1 MLGFLG
7 VTTVAKTVLNNL
19 EMEKRIFSLEKFLDR
34 KDKVGYA
41 AARNTRIL
49 KNSAQ
54 EYLTRRDELI
64 SEYGEPELDA
74 EGNQTGRK
82 YLDMRSENYK
92 KYEKAIAEYASIE
105 HVVDIF
111 TIPFES
117 VEGVLTGSEILM
129 LDWMLEE

>member
-7 VTTVAKTVLNNL
+7 VITVATTMLNNL
-19 EMEKRIFSLEKFLDR
+19 EMEKRLLSLEKFLDR
-34 KDKVGYA
+34 RDKVGYA

-64 SEYGEPELDA
+64 FEYGEPELDA

-82 YLDMRSENYK
+82 YLEMGSENYK
-92 KYEKAIAEYASIE
+92 KYEEAIAEYASIE
-105 HVVDIF
+105 HMVDIF

-117 VEGVLTGSEILM
+117 VEGVLTGAEILE